1 MKRRFSILRFALFG
15 MLLTTLAPS
24 VNSVSPPADGGY
36 PNRNTAEGKDA
47 LFSLDVSAGS
57 DQTAIGYHAMHDLP
71 TAPWGPNTA
80 VGALSLSLQTGSPD
94 DGSVAVGFRT
104 LSHEGIGYQDVAIGT
119 NAMLS
124 HDYGSQNSAIGVNAL
139 KAVTHGADV
148 EAVGSGAMQNGHPSD
163 SAAIGYHAYA
173 NGTSG
178 GNIVVGSR
186 AFSTGDGSDNVTL
199 GCRAMSHLSS
209 SGHPANIAIGF
220 AAGSQQG
227 NPGGG
232 RNIDIGSP
240 GELGDS
246 KIIRIGTVGKQNSA
260 FVSGI
265 TGVTVPDGIG
275 VVVDSNG
282 HLGTT
287 TSSARYKW
295 HVKPMGEASE
305 VIYSLQPVSFQ
316 YRTEIDPLHLLQFG
330 LIAEDVAK
338 VAPALVAR
346 DQQGR
351 PYAVRYQAINA
362 MLLNE
367 FQKDY
372 RRANQEEAT
381 LAAHASELDHLAD
394 KVANVEQELEQQG
407 TALTKLEA
415 RMN

>member
-1 MKRRFSILRFALFG
+1 MRKGFYILHFGFFG
-15 MLLTTLAPS
+15 MLSS
-24 VNSVSPPADGGY
+24 VLPPPDGGY
-36 PNRNTAEGKDA
+36 PHANTAEGKEA
-47 LFSLDVSAGS
+47 LFSLDTSAAR
-57 DQTAIGYHAMHDLP
+57 DQTAIGYHALHNLPHDLVS
-71 TAPWGPNTA
+71 TNTA
-80 VGALSLSLQTGSPD
+80 VGALSIALSTGSGGPI
-94 DGSVAVGFRT
+94 VAVGFKSLFNVGT
-104 LSHEGIGYQDVAIGT
+104 GYQNVAIKT
-119 NAMLS
+119 DAVVNLS
-124 HDYGSQNSAIGVNAL
+124 TDHFGWQNCAVGANVNKANIDGVGN
-139 KAVTHGADV
+139 T
-148 EAVGSGAMQNGHPSD
+148 AVGSGTMQNGQSSD
-163 SAAIGYHAYA
+163 TVAIGYNAYA

-178 GNIVVGSR
+178 GNILVGSR
-186 AFSTGDGSDNVTL
+186 AFSTGDGSDNVAL

-209 SGHPANIAIGF
+209 SGHRTNIAIGF

-246 KIIRIGTVGKQNSA
+246 KTVRIGTAGRQNSVFIA
-260 FVSGI
+260 GI
-265 TGVTVPDGIG
+265 TGVAVPNGIG
-275 VVVDSNG
+275 VVIDTNG
-282 HLGTT
+282 HLGTV
-287 TSSARYKW
+287 TSSARYKK
-295 HVKPMGEASE
+295 HVKPMAEASD
-305 VIYSLQPVSFQ
+305 VLYSLQPLAFQ
-316 YRTEIDPLHLLQFG
+316 YRPELDPSDRPQFG

-381 LAAHASELDHLAD
+381 LAAHANELNHLAD